1 MNFLYIIKNIVYFI
15 DKINIF
21 LVSTSKNYLI
31 INAINIFVVDNNT
44 VSKFEIIKINHINL
58 FDY

>member
-1 MNFLYIIKNIVYFI
+1 MNFSYIIKNIVYFI

-21 LVSTSKNYLI
+21 LLNTSKNYLI

>member
-21 LVSTSKNYLI
+21 LSMSKNYLI